1 MTRVGN
7 KLAPA
12 PVRPDVIGDQEVY
25 AFGVPTPEGGRD
37 KVWALLNEAEKQKQA
52 ENIYGSKLTKSE
64 RVPIHRDYDTIQRD
78 QRSAD
83 YPGADATQ
91 EDIDN
96 FKRERYY
103 QATESSLGG
112 RNVGIGTPLPLN
124 DRPDT
129 PPVVAQT
136 DIVSPDDPGVQRL
149 SGGLQKGKTST
160 LGRVGAAIS
169 GRARSDIQRLRDE
182 PFGAQKE
189 KAAARDL
196 GLMIAGRGIG
206 LGPQGGRAVGSGFNP
221 GATQGIYNL
230 PGVRNITGPI
240 GEVRDAIGSIGGWDI
255 PFTGQA
261 IPTIAQAGSSFLS
274 SHPLVADFV
283 NAGGVTAAEGIGLGT
298 GLLVGGAAKDAAKTA
313 VVIGDKL
320 APFHNKVLV
329 PGTRRIAS
337 AVGGFHGNY
346 LVPQGRQFHQN
357 VLVPAGREFHQ
368 NVLVPSGNAALDG
381 IQRNMNAL
389 RTSAEQQLNIAG
401 KVGAASDYILPT
413 TRSTGQVVSGA
424 NAQLNRHPDVL
435 PGETDTAPSRV
446 IHTVRD
452 SLRLAGEGEAG
463 SLTPDDVVIRTD
475 IDEKDP
481 VNVRTWAGERR
492 PSAKTKAEF
501 AAGLRDKYAEFYD
514 LNE

>member
-1 MTRVGN
+1 GGGNGGGGGNLGGDFSISGDSPSPYPNYPSGGDISGNVDFDGSVLPSQPTGSAQVVSTNDRVGDFLTRVGN

-12 PVRPDVIGDQEVY
+12 PVRPDVIDEQEVN

-149 SGGLQKGKTST
+149 AGGLQKGKTST

-196 GLMIAGRGIG
+196 
-206 LGPQGGRAVGSGFNP
+206 
-221 GATQGIYNL
+221 
-230 PGVRNITGPI
+230 
-240 GEVRDAIGSIGGWDI
+240 
-255 PFTGQA
+255 
-261 IPTIAQAGSSFLS
+261 
-274 SHPLVADFV
+274 
-283 NAGGVTAAEGIGLGT
+283 
-298 GLLVGGAAKDAAKTA
+298 
-313 VVIGDKL
+313 
-320 APFHNKVLV
+320 
-329 PGTRRIAS
+329 
-337 AVGGFHGNY
+337 
-346 LVPQGRQFHQN
+346 
-357 VLVPAGREFHQ
+357 
-368 NVLVPSGNAALDG
+368 
-381 IQRNMNAL
+381 
-389 RTSAEQQLNIAG
+389 
-401 KVGAASDYILPT
+401 
-413 TRSTGQVVSGA
+413 
-424 NAQLNRHPDVL
+424 
-435 PGETDTAPSRV
+435 
-446 IHTVRD
+446 
-452 SLRLAGEGEAG
+452 
-463 SLTPDDVVIRTD
+463 
-475 IDEKDP
+475 
-481 VNVRTWAGERR
+481 
-492 PSAKTKAEF
+492 
-501 AAGLRDKYAEFYD
+501 
-514 LNE
+514 